1 MMRRNELM
9 ATALTGGSSL
19 RLHDIVLVAGCVVLL
34 AGVMII
40 GRCFRRGPSGNAFA
54 EALAA
59 PTSSPIPV
67 AVGDGPNPP
76 WTEGGRPERSLTALL
91 ADPSAWR
98 TVDAAVESVLAAL
111 AGPNSPAV
119 WPYAALL
126 TKETITVLLA
136 GVPPLPEPSPPWRDA
151 DVTGQWTADRASL
164 AADSPQITRRPG
176 GAGVRPY
183 AGTFVAL
190 GSRDGAAVLLDL
202 ARAPAIVTVT
212 GDRVA
217 SRRLVR
223 SMAAQLS
230 AAGHRVLF
238 AADVID
244 DGRGGVGLPGTLSGL
259 LDHIGDGASR
269 AESGPQRAAG
279 ALWRTFVVCGEP
291 APAEAERLRGLIAGD
306 ERLRVIVLGEM
317 ADWHW
322 SLQVDAAGVV
332 IGGGLALAAAT
343 RSLPDRPAN
352 RAVGPAEPP
361 PPAGPPGTSARGG
374 RRRRR

>member
-1 MMRRNELM
+1 M
-9 ATALTGGSSL
+9 ATALTSGSGL
-19 RLHDIVLVAGCVVLL
+19 RLHDILLVAGCVVLL
-34 AGVMII
+34 AGVIII

-54 EALAA
+54 EVLAA
-59 PTSSPIPV
+59 ATSSPIRVP
-67 AVGDGPNPP
+67 ATDGPNPP
-76 WTEGGRPERSLTALL
+76 WTEGRRPERSLTELL

-136 GVPPLPEPSPPWRDA
+136 GVPPLPEPSAPWRDA
-151 DVTGQWTADRASL
+151 DGTGQWTADRASL
-164 AADSPQITRRPG
+164 AVHSPQITRRPG
-176 GAGVRPY
+176 GAGMRPY

-202 ARAPAIVTVT
+202 ARAPAIVTIT

-238 AADVID
+238 TADVTD
-244 DGRGGVGLPGTLSGL
+244 DDRGGVGLSGL
-259 LDHIGDGASR
+259 LDYIGDGTSR
-269 AESGPQRAAG
+269 AESGQQRAAG

-291 APAEAERLRGLIAGD
+291 APEEAERLRGLIAGD

-343 RSLPDRPAN
+343 RALPD
-352 RAVGPAEPP
+352 GPADRTAGPVIAELP
-361 PPAGPPGTSARGG
+361 PPAGPPGTSSARGG
-374 RRRRR
+374 RRHRR